1 MFSSVCR
8 DMNDARCHCRP
19 LIQNAPGQN
28 HAQPYT
34 RHSTWWEL
42 TEHAK
47 RLLQLIGT
55 KYFKSNWGWNM
66 NKHQR
71 QSYFLFAEK
80 FTTSQKK
87 NRERER
93 DKQLTARS
101 LKHIG
106 LNYRIQQGH
115 TFCLHHV
122 VVASFEPR
130 GNIWA
135 MAINGLVDWERRH
148 KGMHKGASSF
158 ICTSDLTQSAL
169 ASINKTAT

>member
-34 RHSTWWEL
+34 RHSTWS
-42 TEHAK
+42 
-47 RLLQLIGT
+47 GT
-55 KYFKSNWGWNM
+55 KYFKSNSGWKT

-71 QSYFLFAEK
+71 QILLSFCWKIHNFP
-80 FTTSQKK
+80 KK
-87 NRERER
+87 TER

-106 LNYRIQQGH
+106 LNYRIQHGRM
-115 TFCLHHV
+115 FCLHHV

-135 MAINGLVDWERRH
+135 IAINGLVDWEWRH

-169 ASINKTAT
+169 ALINKTAT